1 MFTATLRPRLA
12 FTLIELLV
20 VIAIV
25 GVLLSLL
32 LPAVQK
38 VREASLRTQCA
49 NNLHQIG
56 LAMLAYHDNNSM
68 FPRGGTND
76 VYPIGSTNP
85 LATVGDPNNRQQW
98 SWAYRILPFLEQEA
112 LFNQSVTSVIDQ
124 TPVKTFY
131 CPSRRAPI
139 PFGGLAKIDYAG
151 NAGTSHNGTD
161 GVIVRSDYLDFTGT
175 PAIPVTF
182 APVRIATISDG
193 VSNTLLVGEKQLDP
207 SQLGLTADDN
217 QPYNRPGWSG
227 DYEVYRTAVE
237 QPEQDELREYPG
249 SCTYFGSAHTSTFQ
263 TVFCDGSVR
272 TVRYSVDLTVW
283 KRACIRNDGQVFS
296 LGDL

>member
-1 MFTATLRPRLA
+1 MVPAPPRQRQA

-56 LAMLAYHDNNSM
+56 LAVQAYHDAYSM

-76 VYPIGSTNP
+76 VYPTGSTNP
-85 LATVGDPNNRQQW
+85 LATAGDPNNRQQW
-98 SWAYRILPFLEQEA
+98 SWAYRILPYLEQEA
-112 LFNQSVTSVIDQ
+112 LFNESVTSVVEK
-124 TPVKTFY
+124 TPVKVYY

-139 PFGGLAKIDYAG
+139 AYNGKAKIDYAG
-151 NAGTSHNGTD
+151 NAGTSANGTN
-161 GVIVRSDYLDFTGT
+161 GVIVRSDYLDFTST

-182 APVRIATISDG
+182 SSVRIATVTDG
-193 VSNTLLVGEKQLDP
+193 ASNTLLVGEKQLDP
-207 SQLGLTADDN
+207 TQLGLTTDDN
-217 QPYNRPGWSG
+217 ESYVRPGWNG
-227 DYEVYRTAVE
+227 DYEVYRTAAE
-237 QPEQDELREYPG
+237 QPELDEARDYLG
-249 SCTYFGSAHTSTFQ
+249 SCTYFGSAHASSFQ
-263 TVFCDGSVR
+263 AVFCDGSVR
-272 TVRYSVDLTVW
+272 VVRYSVDLTVW
-283 KRACIRNDGQVFS
+283 QRACIRNDGQTFS
-296 LGDL
+296 LNDL